1 MLGAGDLRVVRPDR
15 IGEQTGISE
24 PRPSNTSEASGEQK
38 MSATCQA
45 TPQSGR
51 GTGTIGRQS
60 CVPVREPVP
69 DLEDT
74 LDLLARVKT
83 DDQSAWEAILN
94 RYLRPLK
101 RIAHRHRLSC
111 YVRSVSDTDDLVQDA
126 LLKTIGRLRHFECRH
141 RGALLAYLR
150 QVVVNGVVD
159 EARRCARRGRLALFD
174 DGRPGRCP
182 SPLESVLDNEEM
194 ERYRNALRRLK
205 PRDRQL
211 IVLRLRQHLT
221 YEELAKRLNIAS
233 PAAAR
238 MASMRAVLRL
248 ASVLKHG

>member
-1 MLGAGDLRVVRPDR
+1 
-15 IGEQTGISE
+15 
-24 PRPSNTSEASGEQK
+24 
-38 MSATCQA
+38 MSAMHQEI
-45 TPQSGR
+45 PQSGR
-51 GTGTIGRQS
+51 GALTVGRQS
-60 CVPVREPVP
+60 CVPVPEPVP

-101 RIAHRHRLSC
+101 RIAHRHRLSF

-126 LLKTIGRLRHFECRH
+126 LLKTIGRLGHFECRH

-150 QVVVNGVVD
+150 QVVINGVVD

-182 SPLESVLDNEEM
+182 SPLQSVLDKEEM
-194 ERYRNALRRLK
+194 ERYRDALRRLK

-211 IVLRLRQHLT
+211 IVLRLQHHLT
-221 YEELAKRLNIAS
+221 YEEVATRLDIAS

-238 MASMRAVLRL
+238 TASTRAVLRL
-248 ASVLKHG
+248 AAALKHG

>member
-1 MLGAGDLRVVRPDR
+1 
-15 IGEQTGISE
+15 
-24 PRPSNTSEASGEQK
+24 

-51 GTGTIGRQS
+51 GAGTIGRQS
-60 CVPVREPVP
+60 CVPVREPAP

-111 YVRSVSDTDDLVQDA
+111 YARSVSDTDDLVQDA

-174 DGRPGRCP
+174 DGPPGRCR

-194 ERYRNALRRLK
+194 TIGFREFGFQDGAITLNGAAVPLVSAAPHLARLF
-205 PRDRQL
+205 
-211 IVLRLRQHLT
+211 VV
-221 YEELAKRLNIAS
+221 AS
-233 PAAAR
+233 SADAAT
-238 MASMRAVLRL
+238 S
-248 ASVLKHG
+248 